1 MSETVDA
8 DFKYSLYIYLCVQYL
23 FPISF
28 LVVSLRQ
35 QGITENMLLEQLMII
50 ITSARARYIIF
61 LVMIKLL

>member
-1 MSETVDA
+1 MFATVDA

-23 FPISF
+23 FAISF

-35 QGITENMLLEQLMII
+35 QGTTENMLLEQLMII

-61 LVMIKLL
+61 LAMIKLL